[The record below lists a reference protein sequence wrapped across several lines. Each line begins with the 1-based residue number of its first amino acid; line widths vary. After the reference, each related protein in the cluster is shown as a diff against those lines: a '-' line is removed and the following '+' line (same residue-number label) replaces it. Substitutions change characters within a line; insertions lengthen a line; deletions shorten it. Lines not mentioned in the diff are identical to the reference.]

1 MKKSTVSKDSEDS
14 QPWTEKYRPKSL
26 EDVSAQEE
34 TVAVLRKTVLSQNL
48 PHMLFYGPP
57 GTGKTS
63 TILAIARELYGVE
76 NMRLRVKE
84 LNASDDRGIDV
95 IRVKVKKFART
106 VISKNTR
113 GPPYK
118 IIILDEADSMTYDAQ
133 AALRRLMEDS
143 SNTTRFCLI
152 CNYVTRIIEPIV
164 SRCAQF
170 RFKPLDTSSSKSR
183 LEMICAKE
191 GMICDSQTLDELV
204 RVSNGDLRTAITYL
218 QTANTLFKNEMI
230 TLEFVR
236 ELAGFIQPDAIEQL
250 IQSAESHSFNK
261 IENTV
266 SQFFLSG
273 YSAVQ
278 LLFQIQD
285 QIIYDNTGRFTEIQK
300 AKIAMYIGEI
310 DKYLSEGCDEHLQV
324 LNLIVTIS
332 KNISNYE
339 TMDFD

>member
-1 MKKSTVSKDSEDS
+1 MKKNTVFKDSENF

-63 TILAIARELYGVE
+63 TILAIARELYG
-76 NMRLRVKE
+76 LRVKE

-95 IRVKVKKFART
+95 IRIKVKKFART
-106 VISKNTR
+106 IISKNTR

-143 SNTTRFCLI
+143 SNTTQ
-152 CNYVTRIIEPIV
+152 PIV

-170 RFKPLDTSSSKSR
+170 RFKPLDASSSKSR
-183 LEMICAKE
+183 LEMICTKE
-191 GMICDSQTLDELV
+191 GMNCDSQTLDELV
-204 RVSNGDLRTAITYL
+204 RISNGDLRTAITYL
-218 QTANTLFKNEMI
+218 QTANTLFKNEMV
-230 TLEFVR
+230 TLKF
-236 ELAGFIQPDAIEQL
+236 PNAIEQL
-250 IQSAESHSFNK
+250 VQSAESHSFNK

-278 LLFQIQD
+278 LLSQIQD
-285 QIIYDNTGRFTEIQK
+285 QIIYDNTDRFTEIQK
-300 AKIAMYIGEI
+300 AKIAMYIGEM
-310 DKYLSEGCDEHLQV
+310 DKCLSEGCDEHLQV